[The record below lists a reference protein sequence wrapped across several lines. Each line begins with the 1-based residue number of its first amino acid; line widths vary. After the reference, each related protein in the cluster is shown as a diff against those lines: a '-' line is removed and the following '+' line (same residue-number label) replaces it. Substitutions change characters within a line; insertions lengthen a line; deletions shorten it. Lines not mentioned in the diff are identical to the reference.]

1 MVNII
6 KSKIKKVNNHKLK
19 KKVGGNITI
28 NSSNKENIESF
39 YDSLHKSLISKDEL
53 KSILNGSEIMVN
65 GLNTKR
71 ENLLNKDT
79 FINKC
84 EKITRDSF
92 NDHDKIK
99 SLAQYFNLCFLIQYD
114 GDKNNII
121 NLIDEKNKDEVNIKI
136 LFKYENDK
144 YKYNL
149 LKKDDKSVFCLKYI
163 ELPEEVIGIF
173 KNNDIIN
180 YYLFILMYYY
190 SQNYLNKSTYRHII
204 TNIKNIIS
212 KIFGDSNQEIFDN
225 FLKFF
230 EIKTIN
236 TDNAD
241 YILKK
246 TETGSYIL
254 YIKNHKKWYKIDGVV
269 NEVNEKEIEKHESIL
284 NYKFQNRNNNK
295 LDYDLTVHTFPYK
308 KPRHFINDK
317 NNVIDYLLQ
326 LLFLDKK
333 FIIELSNLSSKNIIK
348 IINNKELK
356 ISMDDILYFNENMKY
371 NLTYDNNVEFNI
383 NNMNKQSIIELFSKK
398 KNQNSILDENYLTI
412 QKKNRNF
419 KKKLCLTNEDK
430 SIKLL
435 CDKFIYFDKDL
446 IPNYMFGGQKTS
458 LLNPKSI
465 EATNGNYQCW
475 LNAPLYAIAAH
486 MNIFE
491 KLHDNV
497 ISITKKTDPTR
508 ITNKNSIESCS
519 DKFGA
524 QYEELYKY
532 ILKISIN
539 GKWIKDTYDGLIEL
553 INNTTD
559 EQATFDIPN
568 KGGFGNAQEFLE
580 PLIFSVLKHCNIIDI
595 IQQDNLQIGENYI
608 NNNLL
613 KKSVFIHDPKTTV
626 PPRTINYEL
635 ISILKPTVTTKYS
648 NKGYNIKTISHWTC
662 YVKKSN
668 NKFLKFDASKGGTQ
682 NTEIEFKDIFNFK
695 NKDEVYNCTFLYLN
709 TEYLYENTVQVQ
721 SAQVTEPEPTHENE
735 LRINMGT
742 NNPQN
747 IENEVNESTDLINV
761 NQQIN
766 NDDFVIEKRLI
777 LDDDNQLIIYT
788 KKKDNNEVIAGGFM
802 NYKNNFICQ
811 SNRQSRLYN
820 TDLSVLSNNGHL
832 SNKNNNIMV
841 GGQQPKQIPISNLND
856 IYTETAYTNI
866 EINNNND
873 FRLDFEKDI
882 IDKKRN
888 NIHIINNIRNNIKNI
903 SKTSRFN
910 KTINS
915 LKKIK
920 VSISKLTVPE
930 FRKHLP
936 KLPKLTQM
944 QIKDMGI
951 KKYLSTLKE
960 QAFKTSEEPSK
971 VNESPK
977 VNPFPKSNIQQKIN
991 VIMRNQI
998 THLKKC
1004 KKKLNI
1010 ENKNAEEIL
1019 KTINELNLLST
1030 FTKDLYKLLDYKKN
1044 YETLKYKKENY
1055 YIKHKTKYYFNLN
1068 LFNKAMNGRL
1078 NKRIE
1083 KGFYRGIINSK
1094 NPSHGSE
1101 INNLNNNENTL
1112 MSASSALPVPVPSPA
1127 SSASSALPVTKTS
1140 SALPV
1145 PVPSP
1150 ASSALPVPSPAS
1162 SALPVPV
1169 PSPASS
1175 ALPESTN
1182 LITKNTGVE
1191 ELYNQFINGGNSSK
1205 IVEKH
1210 EENINGLS
1218 KSENVATTC
1227 NEYYNF
1233 VFNNNPLMTEICC
1246 KNNDNYYYKPF
1257 KSSMDY
1263 YKLDTSKITII
1274 DENLIP
1280 TYELL
1285 KIMIESY
1292 DILLKIKPENIKNV
1306 INQSQEIKINNFD
1319 DIRSLIHFYILKKKH
1334 NNSFLTITLKKLI
1347 EKIQNYKN

>member
-19 KKVGGNITI
+19 KKVGGKITI
-28 NSSNKENIESF
+28 NESNKENIESF

-71 ENLLNKDT
+71 ENLSNKDT

-84 EKITRDSF
+84 VEITRDSS
-92 NDHDKIK
+92 NDYDKIEY
-99 SLAQYFNLCFLIQYD
+99 LAQYFNLCFLIQYD
-114 GDKNNII
+114 DDKNNII

-144 YKYNL
+144 YNL
-149 LKKDDKSVFCLKYI
+149 LKKDGKSVFCLKYI
-163 ELPEEVIGIF
+163 ELPEEVIEIF

-180 YYLFILMYYY
+180 YYLFILMYFY
-190 SQNYLNKSTYRHII
+190 SQNYLNKSTYII
-204 TNIKNIIS
+204 IIKKYKSIIS
-212 KIFGDSNQEIFDN
+212 KIFGDYNNEIIDN
-225 FLKFF
+225 FKKFF

-236 TDNAD
+236 TNNAD

-246 TETGSYIL
+246 TEKETYIL
-254 YIKNHKKWYKIDGVV
+254 YIKNHETRYKIDGAV
-269 NEVNEKEIEKHESIL
+269 NEVNEQEIEENDIIL
-284 NYKFQNRNNNK
+284 KYNFSDRENK

-348 IINNKELK
+348 IINNKELE

-508 ITNKNSIESCS
+508 ITNKNGIESCS
-519 DKFGA
+519 DKFGT

-532 ILKISIN
+532 ILEISKN
-539 GKWIKDTYDGLIEL
+539 GKWIKDTYDEL
-553 INNTTD
+553 INLIKNTTD
-559 EQATFDIPN
+559 LQGKYDIPTES
-568 KGGFGNAQEFLE
+568 GFGNAQEFLE

-788 KKKDNNEVIAGGFM
+788 KRNNNEVIAGGFM

-820 TDLSVLSNNGHL
+820 TNLSVLTNNGHL

-841 GGQQPKQIPISNLND
+841 GGVQTQQIPISNLND
-856 IYTETAYTNI
+856 IYTATSDTNI
-866 EINNNND
+866 ENNNNND

-915 LKKIK
+915 LKKMK

-991 VIMRNQI
+991 LIMRNQI

-1004 KKKLNI
+1004 KNNLNI
-1010 ENKNAEEIL
+1010 INTNAEEIL
-1019 KTINELNLLST
+1019 QNINELNLLST
-1030 FTKDLYKLLDYKKN
+1030 FTKDLYKLLDYKEGYNNK
-1044 YETLKYKKENY
+1044 KYKKDNY
-1055 YIKHKTKYYFNLN
+1055 YIKYKDKYYFNLN

-1078 NKRIE
+1078 NKRIP
-1083 KGFYRGIINSK
+1083 KGFYQGIII
-1094 NPSHGSE
+1094 NP
-1101 INNLNNNENTL
+1101 
-1112 MSASSALPVPVPSPA
+1112 
-1127 SSASSALPVTKTS
+1127 
-1140 SALPV
+1140 
-1145 PVPSP
+1145 
-1150 ASSALPVPSPAS
+1150 
-1162 SALPVPV
+1162 
-1169 PSPASS
+1169 
-1175 ALPESTN
+1175 
-1182 LITKNTGVE
+1182 
-1191 ELYNQFINGGNSSK
+1191 
-1205 IVEKH
+1205 
-1210 EENINGLS
+1210 
-1218 KSENVATTC
+1218 
-1227 NEYYNF
+1227 
-1233 VFNNNPLMTEICC
+1233 
-1246 KNNDNYYYKPF
+1246 
-1257 KSSMDY
+1257 
-1263 YKLDTSKITII
+1263 
-1274 DENLIP
+1274 
-1280 TYELL
+1280 
-1285 KIMIESY
+1285 
-1292 DILLKIKPENIKNV
+1292 
-1306 INQSQEIKINNFD
+1306 
-1319 DIRSLIHFYILKKKH
+1319 KK
-1334 NNSFLTITLKKLI
+1334 
-1347 EKIQNYKN
+1347 